1 MRNVVEYLEATARR
15 LPDKV
20 AFADEH
26 SAVTFRELEDK
37 ARRLGTWL
45 ARRAPENRTPI
56 AVLVERGVRSP
67 IAFMAALMCGC
78 CYVPLDGQMP
88 RKRLEAILDQLEAP
102 VILYGEGDEKLA
114 AQLRDRYPLEPIT
127 PHLTEPEDPALLA
140 QRRASVLDM
149 DPVYI
154 IFTSGS
160 TGVPKGI
167 VCHHRGVMD
176 LAEWL
181 AEAGEFTEMDV
192 LGNQAPFYFDGSV
205 KDLYMTLKCG
215 ATCEILPKKLFLFP
229 KLLVDCL
236 NQKKVTAL
244 QWATS
249 AFHLVAASGV
259 LAEHRPENLRT
270 VLAGG
275 EAMLA
280 RDLNIWRAALP
291 EVTYINLYG
300 PTETTVDAAWYK
312 VDREFADYEPI
323 PIGSACANKELF
335 LLDEQLRPVPQ
346 GSPGEICIRGSG
358 LAHGYFRD
366 PETTAASFIQN
377 PLTPHYPDR
386 IYRTGDIALLN
397 EEGLLVFQSRQDG
410 QIKHM
415 GYRIEL
421 GEIERALAS
430 FAPLKDA
437 ICFFDAPQDAIVCYY
452 AGEAD
457 AAAILGHLKT
467 LVPKYMQPNVF
478 RQLDALPHNANGKV
492 DRVKL
497 KDAYFHE
504 TGR

>member
-1 MRNVVEYLEATARR
+1 MGNVLEYLEASAARF
-15 LPDKV
+15 PDKV

-26 SAVTFRELEDK
+26 SAVTFRQLEDQ
-37 ARRLGTWL
+37 ARSLGTYL
-45 ARRAPENRTPI
+45 ARRVPENRTPI
-56 AVLVERGVRSP
+56 AVLVERGIRSP

-88 RKRLEAILDQLEAP
+88 RKRLESILDQLECP

-114 AQLRDRYPLEPIT
+114 GELRDRYPVEPIT
-127 PHLTEPEDPALLA
+127 PHLEEPADESLLQ
-140 QRRASVLDM
+140 QRRAQVLDV

-176 LAEWL
+176 LAQWL
-181 AEAGEFTEMDV
+181 AGAGEFSEKDV

-229 KLLVDCL
+229 KLLVDYL
-236 NQKKVTAL
+236 NEKKVTAL

-259 LAEHRPENLRT
+259 LDKHRPACLT
-270 VLAGG
+270 KVLAGG

-300 PTETTVDAAWYK
+300 PTETTVDAAWYR
-312 VDREFADYEPI
+312 VDRDFADHEAI
-323 PIGSACANKELF
+323 PIGRPCANKEIF
-335 LLDEQLRPVPQ
+335 LLDEDLRPVPQ
-346 GSPGEICIRGSG
+346 GQCGEICIRGSG

-366 PETTAASFIQN
+366 PEKTAAAFIQN

-386 IYRTGDIALLN
+386 IYRTGDIGFFN
-397 EEGLLVFQSRQDG
+397 DQGLLVFQSRQDG

-430 FAPLKDA
+430 FAPLEDA
-437 ICFFDAPQDAIVCYY
+437 VCFFDAAKDAIVCCY
-452 AGEAD
+452 AGQAD
-457 AAAILGHLKT
+457 AAAILGHLRD
-467 LVPKYMQPNVF
+467 LVPKYMQPNTF
-478 RQLDALPHNANGKV
+478 RQLEHLPHNANGKV

-504 TGR
+504 TDH